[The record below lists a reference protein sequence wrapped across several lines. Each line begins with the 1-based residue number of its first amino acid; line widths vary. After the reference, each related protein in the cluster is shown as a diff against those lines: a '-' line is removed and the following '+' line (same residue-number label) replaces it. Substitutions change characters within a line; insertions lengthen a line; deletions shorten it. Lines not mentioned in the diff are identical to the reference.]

1 MIRWKYISI
10 AAMIFGSL
18 ALKAQQHSIYSQYIF
33 NLYAVNPAYAGESE
47 GLATGLSYR
56 AQWVGFDGA
65 PRTGDFYAHSPLR
78 NPNMALGLQVRND
91 RIGARTN
98 TSFSA
103 TYSYK
108 LKLSDKSKISLGLS
122 AGMVNHQY
130 RWSELEF
137 PSGSE
142 PLASESEDNLW
153 TPTIDF
159 GAMYLTQGAYVGISV
174 IGLDGGRLLES
185 DLSEARTER
194 FINVLAGKIF
204 EIGEDFALKPSGLV
218 RLSSEIFQFDVG
230 LGARFY
236 NSLWLTGTY
245 RHEFGAVFSAHYFV
259 NDRLHFGYSFDLPTN
274 DLLAQQS
281 GTHEIFIGFNLNY
294 YPKKAA
300 SPRQF

>member
-1 MIRWKYISI
+1 MIRWKYISVI
-10 AAMIFGSL
+10 ALILGAS

-33 NLYAVNPAYAGESE
+33 NLYAVNPAYAGERK

-56 AQWVGFDGA
+56 AQWIGFDGA
-65 PRTGDFYAHSPLR
+65 PRTGDFYAHSPLK

-108 LKLSDKSKISLGLS
+108 LKLNDKSKISFGLS
-122 AGMVNHQY
+122 AGMSNHQY
-130 RWSELEF
+130 RWNELEY

-142 PLASESEDNLW
+142 PLAAEGEANLW
-153 TPTIDF
+153 TPTVDF
-159 GAMYLTQGAYVGISV
+159 GIMYLTQGSYVGISV
-174 IGLDGGRLLES
+174 IGLDGGRLMDS
-185 DLSEARTER
+185 DLSDARTER
-194 FINVLAGKIF
+194 FINLLAGKIF

-218 RLSSEIFQFDVG
+218 RWSSDLFQFDAG

-236 NSLWLTGTY
+236 NSLWLNGTY
-245 RHEFGAVFSAHYFV
+245 RYEFGAVFSAHYFV
-259 NDRLHFGYSFDLPTN
+259 NDRLHLGYAFDMPTN
-274 DLLAQQS
+274 DLLTQQS
-281 GTHEIFIGFNLNY
+281 GTHEIFIGFDLNY